1 MTPFRNPNNALER
14 AYNRLFK
21 EERIIIERC
30 LGQLKRR
37 LPFLKYMCRV
47 KLEQKFYSS
56 LFVVWCFTILPNIW
70 EMLIFNIIQNQTTI
84 IKTVVTTK

>member
-1 MTPFRNPNNALER
+1 
-14 AYNRLFK
+14 
-21 EERIIIERC
+21 
-30 LGQLKRR
+30 
-37 LPFLKYMCRV
+37 MCRV